1 MLRPASKD
9 VGRRS
14 TVGGPTIRKE
24 DPISMSDPT
33 MPETPGGRMGDDME
47 KMFLDEAKQEHLAKE
62 AKDADA
68 DAERERTGLGETV
81 TTKRPWW
88 KFWA

>member
-1 MLRPASKD
+1 M
-9 VGRRS
+9 
-14 TVGGPTIRKE
+14 
-24 DPISMSDPT
+24 SMFNTNEPR
-33 MPETPGGRMGDDME
+33 TPGGRMGDDME
-47 KMFLDEAKQEHLAKE
+47 KMLLDEAKQEHLAKQ

-68 DAERERTGLGETV
+68 EAEHERAELGESV